1 MSNRLISFDTETTGL
16 YFDQGDRVVEIGA
29 VEIIGRNKTGKE
41 FQTYINPEGREM
53 SAKAAE
59 ITNIN
64 DNQLT
69 DKPLFKDIA
78 DEFIDF
84 VRGAELIA
92 HNANF
97 DIGFVNNEL
106 KLIDHEIKDITN
118 ICKVIDTV
126 VLAKKAFPGQK
137 NNLNSLSARL
147 GVSGYDRTY
156 HGALLDA
163 QILADTYLHL
173 TGGQVTF
180 DLSESK
186 SPEALEAVT
195 NQVEDISF
203 NSFNAGGSDLEEHKK
218 FLDILSKKIKQEV
231 NW

>member
-106 KLIDHEIKDITN
+106 KLINHEIKDITS

-126 VLAKKAFPGQK
+126 VLARKAFPGQK

-186 SPEALEAVT
+186 TPEALEEVT

-218 FLDILSKKIKQEV
+218 FLDILSKKTKQEV

>member
-29 VEIIGRNKTGKE
+29 VKIIGRNKTGKE

-78 DEFIDF
+78 DKFIDF

-106 KLIDHEIKDITN
+106 KLINHEIKDITN

-126 VLAKKAFPGQK
+126 VLARKAFPGQK

-186 SPEALEAVT
+186 TPEALEEVT

-218 FLDILSKKIKQEV
+218 FLDILSKKTKQEV

>member
-78 DEFIDF
+78 DKFIDF

-106 KLIDHEIKDITN
+106 KLINHEIKDITS

-126 VLAKKAFPGQK
+126 VLARKAFPGQK

-186 SPEALEAVT
+186 TPEALEEVT

-218 FLDILSKKIKQEV
+218 FLDILSKKTKQEV

>member
-41 FQTYINPEGREM
+41 YQTYINPEGREM

-78 DEFIDF
+78 DKFIDF

>member
-203 NSFNAGGSDLEEHKK
+203 NSFNAAGSDLEEHKK

>member
-41 FQTYINPEGREM
+41 YQTYINPEGREM

-106 KLIDHEIKDITN
+106 KLINHEIKDITS

-126 VLAKKAFPGQK
+126 VLARKAFPGQK

-186 SPEALEAVT
+186 TPEALEEVT

-218 FLDILSKKIKQEV
+218 FLDILSKKTKQEV

>member
-41 FQTYINPEGREM
+41 YQTYINPEGREM